1 MSGTDGYPA
10 IIRGRAVKIVDVS
23 NDNNTSPDGPGLVLT
38 SPLSGVPAG
47 ERLLTVPDVAD
58 LLGVIVTRVMDELN
72 RHRLIAVD
80 VDGVRHIP
88 ARFFTDNAEINKF
101 VPGVIALLADGGW
114 EDAEILDFLFSDD
127 ESLPGRPVD
136 ALHGHLAREV
146 MRRAQAMA
154 IS

>member
-1 MSGTDGYPA
+1 M
-10 IIRGRAVKIVDVS
+10 
-23 NDNNTSPDGPGLVLT
+23 T

-47 ERLLTVPDVAD
+47 ERVLTVPDVAD

-88 ARFFTDNAEINKF
+88 ARFFTDGGEINKF
-101 VPGVIALLADGGW
+101 VPGVIALLSDGGW
-114 EDAEILDFLFSDD
+114 EDAEILDFLFTADA
-127 ESLPGRPVD
+127 SLPGRPVD

>member
-1 MSGTDGYPA
+1 MG
-10 IIRGRAVKIVDVS
+10 DVS
-23 NDNNTSPDGPGLVLT
+23 NDNSTDPMSAGTPQAPGQVL
-38 SPLSGVPAG
+38 SVPVSGIPAG

-58 LLGVIVTRVMDELN
+58 LLGVIVTRIMDDLN
-72 RHRLIAVD
+72 QHRLIAVQI
-80 VDGVRHIP
+80 DGVRHIP
-88 ARFFTDNAEINKF
+88 ARFFTDQREINKF
-101 VPGVIALLADGGW
+101 VPGVISLLADGGW
-114 EDAEILDFLFSDD
+114 EDAEILDYLFTAD